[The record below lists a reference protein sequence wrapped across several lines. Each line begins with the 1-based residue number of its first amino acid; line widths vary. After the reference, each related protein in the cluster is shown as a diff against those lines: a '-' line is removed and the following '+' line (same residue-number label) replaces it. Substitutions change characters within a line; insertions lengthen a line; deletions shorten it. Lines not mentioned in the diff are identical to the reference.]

1 MKIPHRFFVVRPW
14 LLARAHGETPV
25 SARAMLQFLAQPG
38 RDARARKWIERIE
51 EEDEY
56 TVITFHDVAHPLFW
70 PSSEDKWSLWMLINE
85 QFYQNDW
92 HQYET
97 PETPVEPEDVV
108 VDCGAC
114 EGLFS
119 LRIADRCT
127 EVHAVEPYPQFVQT
141 LERTLG
147 PFANAT
153 IHEVALSDVA
163 GPLHLSLTQLG
174 QSEKMVVQAQTL
186 DHLFLQHDPPVS
198 YLKAD
203 VEGHELPLLQGA
215 AGLIRQNRPKI
226 AVTVYHEANDYLEI
240 MRFIRD
246 IDPSY
251 QFRIKGITASG
262 KPVMLHAW

>member
-1 MKIPHRFFVVRPW
+1 M
-14 LLARAHGETPV
+14 
-25 SARAMLQFLAQPG
+25 
-38 RDARARKWIERIE
+38 
-51 EEDEY
+51 
-56 TVITFHDVAHPLFW
+56 
-70 PSSEDKWSLWMLINE
+70 
-85 QFYQNDW
+85 
-92 HQYET
+92 
-97 PETPVEPEDVV
+97 
-108 VDCGAC
+108 
-114 EGLFS
+114 
-119 LRIADRCT
+119 
-127 EVHAVEPYPQFVQT
+127 EPYPQFVQT